1 MSKKNNLY
9 LGKAGELT
17 AMSYF
22 LMRGWNV
29 ATPKV
34 DVGDDIFVIED
45 NKGIFHRVQVKT
57 AKAVVRKNGYSVQF
71 NLPLNQ
77 LERRIEPEIHYIF
90 VVCKDGKWSDTVV
103 IARETLFNF
112 YKKQSLGSLYK
123 NTSLNLYF
131 TFQEGKILCS
141 NIDLSNFRDNFENFP
156 IIEH

>member
-29 ATPKV
+29 ATPEV

-57 AKAVVRKNGYSVQF
+57 AKAVERKNGYSVQF
-71 NLPLNQ
+71 NLPLAQ
-77 LERRIEPEIHYIF
+77 LERRIQPEIHYIF
-90 VVCKDGKWSDTVV
+90 VVCRDDEWSDK
-103 IARETLFNF
+103 IIIDREELFNLHQ
-112 YKKQSLGSLYK
+112 KHSLGTLYEGV
-123 NTSLNLYF
+123 TLNLYF
-131 TFQEGKILCS
+131 SFQEDKVICS
-141 NIDLSNFRDNFENFP
+141 DIDITEFKNNFKNFP
-156 IIEH
+156 TIQH

>member
-29 ATPKV
+29 ATPEV

-57 AKAVVRKNGYSVQF
+57 AKAVERKNGYSVQF
-71 NLPLNQ
+71 NLPLAQ
-77 LERRIEPEIHYIF
+77 LEKRIQPEIHYIF
-90 VVCKDGKWSDTVV
+90 VVCRNEEWSDK
-103 IARETLFNF
+103 IIIPRRTLFVLHQKLF
-112 YKKQSLGSLYK
+112 TPLRVEVVKQRPIYP
-123 NTSLNLYF
+123 NHET
-131 TFQEGKILCS
+131 Q
-141 NIDLSNFRDNFENFP
+141 LSNQNKN
-156 IIEH
+156 

>member
-29 ATPKV
+29 ATPEV

-57 AKAVVRKNGYSVQF
+57 AKAVERKNGYSVQF
-71 NLPLNQ
+71 NLPLAQ
-77 LERRIEPEIHYIF
+77 LERRIQPEIHYIF
-90 VVCKDGKWSDTVV
+90 VVCRNDEWSDK
-103 IARETLFNF
+103 IIIDREELFNLHQ
-112 YKKQSLGSLYK
+112 KHSLGTVYENVTL
-123 NTSLNLYF
+123 TLYF
-131 TFQEGKILCS
+131 SFQEDKILCS
-141 NIDLSNFRDNFENFP
+141 GVDLTEFKNNFSNFP
-156 IIEH
+156 TIQH

>member
-29 ATPKV
+29 ATPQV

-57 AKAVVRKNGYSVQF
+57 AKAVERANGYSAQF
-71 NLPLNQ
+71 HLPLSQ
-77 LERRIEPEIHYIF
+77 LEKRIQPEIHYIF
-90 VVCKDGKWSDTVV
+90 IVYRNDEWADK
-103 IARETLFNF
+103 IIIPRRMLFNL
-112 YKKQSLGSLYK
+112 YKKHAIGSVYEET
-123 NTSLNLYF
+123 NLNLYF
-131 TFQEGKILCS
+131 TFRDGKIFCS
-141 NIDLSNFRDNFENFP
+141 NVDMTEFRNNFDNFP
-156 IIEH
+156 TIHH

>member
-29 ATPKV
+29 ATPEV

-57 AKAVVRKNGYSVQF
+57 AKATERKNGYSAQF
-71 NLPLNQ
+71 NLPLSQ
-77 LERRIEPEIHYIF
+77 LRKRIQPEIHYIF
-90 VVCKDGKWSDTVV
+90 IVCRNEEWSDK
-103 IARETLFNF
+103 IIIPRRKLFIL
-112 YKKQSLGSLYK
+112 YQKHSLGTVYEDVTL
-123 NTSLNLYF
+123 TLYF
-131 TFQEGKILCS
+131 SFKEGKVFCS
-141 NIDLSNFRDNFENFP
+141 DVDITEFKNNFSNFAT
-156 IIEH
+156 IQH

>member
-29 ATPKV
+29 ATPEV

-57 AKAVVRKNGYSVQF
+57 AKAVERKNGYSVQF
-71 NLPLNQ
+71 NLPLSQ
-77 LERRIEPEIHYIF
+77 LRKRIQPEIHYIF
-90 VVCKDGKWSDTVV
+90 VICRNNEWSDKV
-103 IARETLFNF
+103 IIPRQTLFVLF
-112 YKKQSLGSLYK
+112 QKHSLGTVYEDTTL
-123 NTSLNLYF
+123 TLYF
-131 TFQEGKILCS
+131 SFQEGKVFCS
-141 NIDLSNFRDNFENFP
+141 DVDITEFKNNFSNFAP
-156 IIEH
+156 IQH